1 MLSKYLYVLPLGCL
15 GILGGDFKPYPI
27 IHLEFRVIRGK
38 EINLIHGLLVQ
49 ILMIFYKPIRFY
61 YIFLWSI
68 PKRVYQNN
76 AAVILH
82 LIKYI
87 VTTFR
92 MFKHQ
97 NVVVKH
103 FEDTVQH
110 FTTIRIV
117 CRFLLQAIRSI
128 FI

>member
-27 IHLEFRVIRGK
+27 IHLEFKVIRGK

-87 VTTFR
+87 VA
-92 MFKHQ
+92 
-97 NVVVKH
+97 
-103 FEDTVQH
+103 
-110 FTTIRIV
+110 TIVAVAYVFYCLPWKKPRSRSSEAGV
-117 CRFLLQAIRSI
+117 CDKKLSL
-128 FI
+128 